1 MCLEMRI
8 SLERL
13 LQVKKSQKEEAM
25 HMERRQRLVT
35 EEVEVSKI
43 VMYLMS
49 RRILEEDMEH
59 AELIRRFL
67 YVVKKGLSIQIRVSK

>member
-1 MCLEMRI
+1 MRI

-59 AELIRRFL
+59 AERANTKISLCGE
-67 YVVKKGLSIQIRVSK
+67 KGD